1 MRILV
6 ASTAN
11 DGHFGPLLPVARACV
26 AAGHEVR
33 VAAPKSYAAS
43 VTSAGF
49 AHEPFADAPPELI
62 GPVMGRLP
70 TLGFDEANETVI
82 RDVFGRIDA
91 QAALPAVTAIME
103 AWHPDVVLREPA
115 ELGSLAAAERAG
127 VPHAQVAIGMLEV
140 CDLFARLVPEPLAEL
155 DRLAG
160 LPDGR
165 SARALAEEPVL
176 TSVPEVLDRAA
187 GDGAMAGPTDVRRFR
202 DPGLVAPPGDL
213 PPSWG
218 DPDHPLVYVTFGSV
232 TGSLPPFAGVF
243 REALDA
249 LADQRVR
256 VLMTV
261 GRRVDLEAL
270 GPLPGNAHVA
280 PWWHQAGLLPHV
292 SAVLGH
298 GGFGTTMGALAAGV
312 PQVVAPIFTSDQV
325 VNGRHVAAV
334 GAGVVVEPGPDV
346 VTRGAAALTGVLDDP
361 SYASAARVVAAAIAD
376 LPGPEETVPGL
387 AALASDT

>member
-1 MRILV
+1 MGVRAALRRGVASAADRWNPRPVRILV

-187 GDGAMAGPTDVRRFR
+187 GDGAMAGPTNIRRFR

-218 DPDHPLVYVTFGSV
+218 DPDHPFVYVTFGSV

-243 REALDA
+243 A
-249 LADQRVR
+249 
-256 VLMTV
+256 
-261 GRRVDLEAL
+261 RR
-270 GPLPGNAHVA
+270 
-280 PWWHQAGLLPHV
+280 
-292 SAVLGH
+292 S
-298 GGFGTTMGALAAGV
+298 
-312 PQVVAPIFTSDQV
+312 
-325 VNGRHVAAV
+325 
-334 GAGVVVEPGPDV
+334 
-346 VTRGAAALTGVLDDP
+346 TRWP
-361 SYASAARVVAAAIAD
+361 AS
-376 LPGPEETVPGL
+376 GSGC
-387 AALASDT
+387 